1 MSWCCPLFIC
11 LSFFFWSELAEYV
24 MVLSTVYMFVFF
36 FLVGAGRVCHGVV
49 HCLFVCHFSSGRSR
63 LSMSWCCPLFI
74 CLSFFFWSELAE
86 YVMVLST
93 VYLFV
98 IFLLAGAGRVCH
110 GVVHCLYVCLFSSGR
125 SWLSMSWCCPL
136 FICLSFFFWPELAEY
151 VMVLSTVYLFVIFV
165 LVGAG

>member
-1 MSWCCPLFIC
+1 MSWCCPLFICLSFFFWPELADVMVLSTVYLFVIFLLAGVAEYGVVHCLFVCHFSSGRSWLSMSWCCPLFIC

-36 FLVGAGRVCHGVV
+36 LLVGA
-49 HCLFVCHFSSGRSR
+49 CHFSSGRSW

-93 VYLFV
+93 VYGIV
-98 IFLLAGAGRVCH
+98 
-110 GVVHCLYVCLFSSGR
+110 
-125 SWLSMSWCCPL
+125 CPL
-136 FICLSFFFWPELAEY
+136 FFL
-151 VMVLSTVYLFVIFV
+151 

>member
-1 MSWCCPLFIC
+1 
-11 LSFFFWSELAEYV
+11 LSLHSSIY
-24 MVLSTVYMFVFF
+24 
-36 FLVGAGRVCHGVV
+36 HGVV
-49 HCLFVCHFSSGRSR
+49 HCLFVCHFSSGRSWP
-63 LSMSWCCPLFI
+63 SMSWCCPLFI

-98 IFLLAGAGRVCH
+98 FFLLVVAGWVCH
-110 GVVHCLYVCLFSSGR
+110 GVVHCLFVCHFSSGR

-151 VMVLSTVYLFVIFV
+151 VMVLSNVYMFNSFLWSVLFWYTASDYSFGIFK
-165 LVGAG
+165 LFIIQNNEMYLMDF